1 MPTRK
6 KNPIVRVLVFMLFVA
21 CYPALLL
28 ADEKGK
34 DEAPKSHP
42 AKMEAPAPLTERERW
57 LLDRVE
63 LLEKR
68 VAELETKSDRATAP
82 GMTEAGQPVRAS
94 AVATPTSET
103 ENGVSRAAVP
113 AAAATPDVNTIAK
126 NSANAE
132 IGPQATEKG
141 KSGAAQ
147 PEKAEPFAFADF
159 TWLNG
164 NARTK

>member
-1 MPTRK
+1 MPTREK
-6 KNPIVRVLVFMLFVA
+6 KPIVRLLLSMLLFVG

-57 LLDRVE
+57 LLDRME

-103 ENGVSRAAVP
+103 E
-113 AAAATPDVNTIAK
+113 
-126 NSANAE
+126 
-132 IGPQATEKG
+132 
-141 KSGAAQ
+141 SG
-147 PEKAEPFAFADF
+147 
-159 TWLNG
+159 
-164 NARTK
+164 